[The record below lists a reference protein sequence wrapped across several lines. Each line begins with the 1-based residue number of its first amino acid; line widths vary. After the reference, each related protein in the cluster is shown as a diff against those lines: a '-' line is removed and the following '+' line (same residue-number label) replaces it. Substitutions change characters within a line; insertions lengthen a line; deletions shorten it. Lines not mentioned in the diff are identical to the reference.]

1 MALIKI
7 VSGKDLIKKLNKLS
21 KQLGFKGVKSYNK
34 MYGTAINTF
43 GSPSSS
49 MWSFT
54 INLNK
59 ENLITG
65 VEINSTYQ
73 ASFKQILTSTNQI
86 VVKIGLTGFL

>member
-1 MALIKI
+1 M
-7 VSGKDLIKKLNKLS
+7 KDLIKNLNKLT

-49 MWSFT
+49 MWFFT

-65 VEINSTYQ
+65 VEINSTYFKPNEAVININRV
-73 ASFKQILTSTNQI
+73 ASFENPITFEQATKLINL
-86 VVKIGLTGFL
+86 